1 MFLGWF
7 GFRAH
12 FRDSQVCVFV
22 CYMELDWANYP
33 VDTLLP
39 RQNVIR
45 SRQLMG
51 GVRDQL
57 ETALSL
63 AVGVEQTPHSSS
75 RKHFLCK
82 KDERA
87 TEADHL

>member
-1 MFLGWF
+1 M
-7 GFRAH
+7 AH
-12 FRDSQVCVFV
+12 AFSVAFRDNQGCVFV
-22 CYMELDWANYP
+22 CYMELHEANYP

-39 RQNVIR
+39 GQNVIR
-45 SRQLMG
+45 SRQLTG

-63 AVGVEQTPHSSS
+63 AVGVEQTPRSSS
-75 RKHFLCK
+75 RKHSLSLW
-82 KDERA
+82 KDRRE